1 MVTRSARRRT
11 EQDAVVA
18 CENSQAPSGK
28 VAKDQPV
35 PSGAE
40 QPTADCEVLAPET
53 PTDITVTQTPTEP
66 EREVTSVKG
75 KAKEGGDLGLR
86 ATAEE
91 LKAWQQSDP
100 TLEKA
105 RSLVSERPTE
115 GERVYYYLQDG
126 LLY

>member
-1 MVTRSARRRT
+1 M
-11 EQDAVVA
+11 
-18 CENSQAPSGK
+18 
-28 VAKDQPV
+28 AKDQPV
-35 PSGAE
+35 PPGAE
-40 QPTADCEVLAPET
+40 QPTADCEVLAPE
-53 PTDITVTQTPTEP
+53 TDITVTQTPTEP

-75 KAKEGGDLGLR
+75 KAEEGDQGLR

-115 GERVYYYLQDG
+115 GERVYFYLQDG